1 MITSASLISAHKM
14 DPVAD
19 PAATVVRG
27 DVRFTILTPQM
38 IRMEWAPEA
47 VFEDH
52 ASFVFINCH
61 LPVPDYTITE
71 QDGWLVIRTQ
81 KLTLHYQL
89 HSGEFTETNL
99 RIALELN
106 GKTIVWQP
114 GMEDTGNLRGTNRT
128 LDRAEGA
135 VEIEPGILS
144 RDGWTI
150 VDDSE
155 RPLLAEDGDWAWVK
169 ARPQRNRQD
178 WYFFGYGHDYRQALY
193 DYTQVAGK
201 IPMPPRFVFG
211 FWWSRYWPYTEEEM
225 RHLVEEFRIHNV
237 PLDVLVVDMDWHTT
251 FLKDWWKKEKDQA
264 GERKGWTGFTWNKT
278 LFPDPKAFLKWARK
292 KDIKVTLNLH
302 PASGI
307 QPHEESYP
315 AVARA
320 MGIDPA
326 TEQYVPFDIVNKKFA
341 AAYLDLVLRPLEDEG
356 VDFWWLDWQ
365 QWSTTNIPGMSPT
378 MWLNHVHYTDMERQG
393 KVRPLI
399 FHRWGG
405 LGNHRYPIGFS
416 GDAVCVWKSLDFQP
430 YFTATAANVGCAY
443 WSHDIGGHMP
453 GPVSPELFLRWLQFG
468 AFSPVLRTHTSKNA
482 NAERRIWAYP
492 HEFFLMMRDVILLRY
507 ALIPYIYTEAR
518 KTYETGVA
526 FMRPMY
532 YDYPEAD
539 EAYTFTQQ
547 YMFGDD
553 MIVAPV
559 TESISD
565 YNRLA
570 KQHIWLPEG
579 TWVEWY
585 SGQYFVGPKIIERY
599 FDLDEIPLYVRAGA
613 IIPMMNTQIVS
624 AVGEKPLDHLVVTVL
639 PARRGQTRLYEDEN
653 NSNGY
658 LEGEYTWTS
667 ITQHMPDDDTL
678 VIRIHPQEG
687 DYAGMV
693 HQRSYQI
700 RVRGILPPSAVY
712 CNSETLHYEFI
723 DEEVRDFHWQYE
735 GNQITALINIG
746 KLSVHQ
752 PVEVTLKLQ
761 PIDNLDLLNGVQGK
775 IARLKKVMHLLN
787 KHATKTKDWSPDF
800 LVEAAQAGNRMSL
813 HPEKALDELRNIED
827 IVPRVITEI
836 YPVEGDSGPEKLAVL
851 QLKTLLKSDSGIFA
865 PRKG

>member
-1 MITSASLISAHKM
+1 M
-14 DPVAD
+14 DPIANPDAQVIHGEA
-19 PAATVVRG
+19 
-27 DVRFTILTPQM
+27 RFTILMPQM
-38 IRMEWAPEA
+38 IRMEWSPDA
-47 VFEDH
+47 VFEDN
-52 ASFVFINCH
+52 ASFIFINRNV
-61 LPVPDYTITE
+61 PVPPYSMHE
-71 QDGWLVIRTQ
+71 EDGWLIIRTE
-81 KLTLHYQL
+81 KLTLRYKL
-89 HSGEFTETNL
+89 DSGAFTEQNL
-99 RIALELN
+99 NVSFELD
-106 GKTIVWQP
+106 GKTIAWQP

-128 LDRAEGA
+128 LDRAEGF

-144 RDGWTI
+144 RNGWTI
-150 VDDSE
+150 IDDSE

-169 ARPQRNRQD
+169 ARANRNRQD
-178 WYFFGYGHDYRQALY
+178 WYFLGYGRNYKQALY

-201 IPMPPRFVFG
+201 IPMPPRYVFG

-264 GERKGWTGFTWNKT
+264 GERKGWTGFTWNKN
-278 LFPDPKAFLKWARK
+278 LFPSPKAFLNWTRK

-307 QPHEESYP
+307 QPHEEVYP
-315 AVARA
+315 QVAEA
-320 MGIDPA
+320 MGIDPS

-341 AAYLDLVLRPLEDEG
+341 EAYLDLVLRPLENDG

-365 QWSTTNIPGMSPT
+365 QWSTTTIPGMSPT
-378 MWLNHVHYTDMERQG
+378 MWLNYVHYTDMERQG

-416 GDAVCVWKSLDFQP
+416 GDSVCVWKSLDFQP

-453 GPVSPELFLRWLQFG
+453 GPISPELFLRWLQFG

-492 HEFFLMMRDVILLRY
+492 HDYFLMMREVILLRY

-532 YDYPEAD
+532 YDYPEVE
-539 EAYTFTQQ
+539 EAYAFTQQ
-547 YMFGDD
+547 YMFGDE

-570 KQHIWLPEG
+570 RQKTWLPEG
-579 TWVEWY
+579 TWVEWH
-585 SGQYFVGPKIIERY
+585 SGQYFVGPKVVERFY
-599 FDLDEIPLYVRAGA
+599 DLDEIPLFVRAGA
-613 IIPMMNTQIVS
+613 ILPMMDTQIV
-624 AVGEKPLDHLVVTVL
+624 APVAEKPLDHLVLTVL
-639 PARRGQTRLYEDEN
+639 PARQGATRLYEDEN
-653 NSNGY
+653 NTNGY
-658 LEGEYTWTS
+658 LEEQFAWTPIS
-667 ITQHMPDDDTL
+667 QFMPDDDTL
-678 VIRIHPQEG
+678 VIRIAPVEG
-687 DYAGMV
+687 SYPGMV
-693 HQRSYQI
+693 HQRSYQV
-700 RVRGILPPSAVY
+700 RVRGILPPAAIV
-712 CNSETLHYEFI
+712 CNGTDVQYVLR
-723 DEEVRDFHWQYE
+723 DEETYDFHWQYE
-735 GNQITALINIG
+735 GNQIMTIINLG
-746 KLSVHQ
+746 KMSVHE
-752 PVEVTLKLQ
+752 PIELTLKLQ

-775 IARLKKVMHLLN
+775 ISRLKKVMHLLN
-787 KHATKTKDWSPDF
+787 KYATKTKDWSPDF
-800 LVEAAQAGNRMSL
+800 LVEAAQAGNRMTL
-813 HPEKALDELRNIED
+813 RPDTVLEELRKIED
-827 IVPRVITEI
+827 IVPRVIKEI
-836 YPVEGDSGPEKLAVL
+836 YPVEGDSGAEKLAVL
-851 QLKTLLKSDSGIFA
+851 QLKTLLKDDSGLFA
-865 PRKG
+865 ARK